1 MTKEQALKRAA
12 VAFALLGLGALAI
25 VGRLVQLQVLQH
37 DRWAALAKAA
47 QEDVVEIPQ
56 RRGTIYDRSGLPLA
70 RDVPGYSIAL
80 DNYHMTKPELL
91 VALLREELGLSP
103 EEAAAK
109 VYRESYFTW
118 LARGVD
124 KEVGDRLRDRA
135 RELGIRGLMFFD
147 TWVRTYPQGRLAPEI
162 LGVVGVDGHGLEG
175 LELAFDELL
184 RGTPA
189 RYHLLRGRDG
199 RVYDLWVE
207 APGHPGED
215 LTLTLDARFQRVC
228 EKKVAWGVET
238 FKAGRG
244 FALVMDPRSGAVLA
258 LAQYPRYDPEDPEL
272 GLLHSWAVTDVFEP
286 GSTFKA
292 LVGLAALDQGL
303 ITPDTLFNGDSPYIV
318 DGVRIEN
325 AEGKSY
331 GTITFRVAIVRSVN
345 TVLVQVA
352 LRLGAER
359 LHDYLVRMGFGRPT
373 GIELPGEAAGILK
386 PPEEWRDLDLA
397 VASFGQG
404 VAVTGIQLGAAF
416 CALANGGTLLRPHIL
431 PGPPEPV
438 SQVAGQEACRS
449 MRDMMRSAVYSSVG
463 TCRSIRLVSEAAR
476 GLEVAAKSGTGQKA
490 IPEGGYSSEH
500 VFGDVVAMFPWDSPR
515 YVILVGY
522 DDLPAKRWD
531 PYKQQV
537 TYVWGGSTAGPTVGH
552 IIQALVEQGLLS
564 PQVRESTE
572 LGRSG

>member
-228 EKKVAWGVET
+228 ERWPGGWRPSRPAGASPWSWTRGAGPCSPWPNTPVTTRRTRSWG
-238 FKAGRG
+238 
-244 FALVMDPRSGAVLA
+244 
-258 LAQYPRYDPEDPEL
+258 
-272 GLLHSWAVTDVFEP
+272 SWAVTDVFEP

-345 TVLVQVA
+345 TALLQVA

-359 LHDYLVRMGFGRPT
+359 LYLVRMGFGRPT

>member
-12 VAFALLGLGALAI
+12 LAFALLGLGALAI

-37 DRWAALAKAA
+37 DHWAALAKAV
-47 QEDVVEIPQ
+47 QEDVVIIPQ

-70 RDVPGYSIAL
+70 QDVPGYSIAL

-91 VALLREELGLSP
+91 VGLLQEVLGLAP
-103 EEAAAK
+103 DEAAAK

-124 KEVGDRLRDRA
+124 KEAGDRLREQA
-135 RELGIRGLMFFD
+135 RELGIRGLLFFD
-147 TWVRTYPQGRLAPEI
+147 TWVRSYPQGLLAPEV
-162 LGVVGVDGHGLEG
+162 LGVVGVDGQGLEG

-184 RGTPA
+184 RGSPA
-189 RYHLLRGRDG
+189 RYHVLRGRDG

-207 APGHPGED
+207 DPGTPGQD
-215 LTLTLDARFQRVC
+215 LALALDARFQRVC
-228 EKKVAWGVET
+228 EEKVAWGVET

-244 FALVMDPRSGAVLA
+244 FALIMDPESGAVLA
-258 LAQYPRYDPEDPEL
+258 LAQYPRFTPDTPDPA
-272 GLLHSWAVTDVFEP
+272 LLHSWAVTDVFEP

-303 ITPDTLFNGDSPYIV
+303 ITPDTMFNGDSPYIV

-325 AEGKSY
+325 ATGKSY
-331 GTITFRVAIVRSVN
+331 GTITFRAAIVWSVN
-345 TVLVQVA
+345 TVLLQVA

-359 LHDYLVRMGFGRPT
+359 LYDYLVRMGFGRPT
-373 GIELPGEAAGILK
+373 GIELPGEAAGILR

-404 VAVTGIQLGAAF
+404 VAVTGVQLGTAF
-416 CALANGGTLLRPHIL
+416 CALANGGTLPRPHIIA
-431 PGPPEPV
+431 GHQESV
-438 SQVAGQEACRS
+438 CEVASPSACSS
-449 MRDMMRSAVYSSVG
+449 MREMMRAAVASPSG
-463 TCRSIRLVSEAAR
+463 TCHWIEQVSEAAR

-490 IPEGGYSSEH
+490 VPEGGYSNEY
-500 VFGDVVAMFPWDSPR
+500 VFGDVVAMFPWYSPQ

-522 DDLPAKRWD
+522 DDLPAKRWN
-531 PYKQQV
+531 PYEEQV
-537 TYVWGGSTAGPTVGH
+537 EYVWGGSTAGPTVGQ
-552 IIQALVEQGLLS
+552 IIQGLA
-564 PQVRESTE
+564 E
-572 LGRSG
+572 LGLISP